1 MDPIT
6 AAILMKTLDGLSLR
20 AEANSQNIAN
30 AGTPGYR
37 PVRVSFETALAEAAR
52 SDSEATI
59 AAVRPQIAPDASFQP
74 GDAMRLD
81 LEMAEASST
90 AGRYGAVV
98 ELLNRHAQISALAV
112 SGGR

>member
-6 AAILMKTLDGLSLR
+6 STLLIKSLNGLSMR
-20 AEANSQNIAN
+20 AMANAQNIAN

-37 PVRVSFETALAEAAR
+37 PVRVTFEDALAAAAR
-52 SDSEATI
+52 EGPAAL
-59 AAVRPQIAPDASFQP
+59 AAVQPSLIPDPDFQT

-81 LEMAEASST
+81 LEMAAATST
-90 AGRYGAVV
+90 AGRYAALV

-112 SGGR
+112 TGGR

>member
-6 AAILMKTLDGLSLR
+6 SALLLKSLDGLTMR
-20 AEANSQNIAN
+20 AAANAQNIAN

-37 PVRVSFETALAEAAR
+37 PVRVAFEDALKAAAR
-52 SDSEATI
+52 EGPAALS
-59 AAVRPQIAPDASFQP
+59 AVRPSLEPDPTFQP

-81 LEMAEASST
+81 LEMAGAAAT
-90 AGRYGAVV
+90 AGRYAALV

-112 SGGR
+112 TGGR